1 MATDLELQYDR
12 IQREIAD
19 LYNQRDGWSG
29 PKDKMRRNSGN
40 KNDIKY
46 TNAKKEYDKLT
57 ALIKEKESKAAP
69 LKAQLDT
76 KKKTVDNKKKRLS
89 IEDQIKEKE
98 DALSLARDYGD
109 KDSITKLEGE
119 LTALRGQLNGT
130 TDGGE
135 EDNLPEDYAGQ
146 SNFKSDIESKGLD
159 ITVNPDNGQSWVSGK
174 DADSQVQQYI
184 YISEAQFTPSPFTRP
199 FESGAVTNKYTP
211 ATADFDA
218 IRKRVIDDAIKS
230 PGGLKGL
237 FDDLRS
243 TGVSFDQDAYNKLDT
258 TSTSFGA
265 ALSYALNKYTKK
277 IVQDYKLPGGAA
289 KEPISFNQYLK
300 TELKATGAGG
310 SNTKYEEFIT
320 KIDEAEGDL
329 NRFFVENLGRPAT
342 DAEVKEYYKQL
353 RAAEKKA
360 AQVTTTSEDG
370 KRETTTGE
378 YRLDQNQ
385 ILEMQRKVA
394 GKALDGSDID
404 VILKSGG
411 DAANLINGV
420 MAEARN
426 YGIALNSKDAK
437 GYIAEQLKAGTAGDT
452 KKLKSKILTLS
463 KAAYSNLSDVL
474 SEDVNLRE
482 LSGNLINNMAQTL
495 ELNMDAIDV
504 MDPTIQTALKN
515 NGNKGTMNL
524 TEFDKMLRNDGRW
537 AKTKNAREEAS
548 NYAYEVL
555 KDFGLMA

>member
-12 IQREIAD
+12 LKQQID
-19 LYNQRDGWSG
+19 GLYRLRDGWSG

-40 KNDIKY
+40 KSDLKY
-46 TNAKKEYDKLT
+46 VNAKKEYDKLT
-57 ALIKEKESKAAP
+57 AQIQAAESKAAP
-69 LKAQLDT
+69 IKAQLDSID
-76 KKKTVDNKKKRLS
+76 KTRENKKKRIS
-89 IEDQIKEKE
+89 VEEQIKEKE
-98 DALSLARDYGD
+98 NELSLARDYGD

-119 LTALRGQLNGT
+119 LTTLRGQVNGT

-135 EDNLPEDYAGQ
+135 QDTPVEDYAGQ

-230 PGGLKGL
+230 PRGLKGL
-237 FDDLRS
+237 FDDLRN

-277 IVQDYKLPGGAA
+277 IVQDYKLPGGAS

-300 TELKATGAGG
+300 TELKATGG
-310 SNTKYEEFIT
+310 SSDTKYDEFVT

-329 NRFFVENLGRPAT
+329 NRFFVENLGRPAS

-360 AQVTTTSEDG
+360 AQITTTSEDG
-370 KRETTTGE
+370 KRTTTTGQ
-378 YRLDQNQ
+378 YRLDQNE

-420 MAEARN
+420 MSEARN
-426 YGIALNSKDAK
+426 YGIALSPKDAK

-474 SEDVNLRE
+474 SEDVNLKE
-482 LSGNLINNMAQTL
+482 LSGNLIYNMAQTL
-495 ELNMDAIDV
+495 ELNQDAIDV
-504 MDPTIQTALKN
+504 LDPTIQTALKN

-537 AKTKNAREEAS
+537 AKTKNAREEAA

>member
-1 MATDLELQYDR
+1 MATDLELRYDR
-12 IQREIAD
+12 LKQQIDA
-19 LYNQRDGWSG
+19 LYKERDGWSG

-40 KNDIKY
+40 KSDLKY
-46 TNAKKEYDKLT
+46 VNAKKEYDKLT
-57 ALIKEKESKAAP
+57 AQIQAAESKAAP
-69 LKAQLDT
+69 LKAQLDSIDKT
-76 KKKTVDNKKKRLS
+76 KENKKKRIS
-89 IEDQIKEKE
+89 IEEQIKEKE
-98 DALSLARDYGD
+98 NELSLARDYGD

-119 LTALRGQLNGT
+119 LTALRGQVNGT

-135 EDNLPEDYAGQ
+135 QDAPAEDYAGQ

-230 PGGLKGL
+230 PRGLKGL
-237 FDDLRS
+237 FDDLRN

-265 ALSYALNKYTKK
+265 ALSYALNRYTKK
-277 IVQDYKLPGGAA
+277 IVQDYKLPGGASQ
-289 KEPISFNQYLK
+289 EPISFNQYLK
-300 TELKATGAGG
+300 TELKATGGS
-310 SNTKYEEFIT
+310 SNTKYDEFVT

-329 NRFFVENLGRPAT
+329 NRFFVENLGRPAS

-360 AQVTTTSEDG
+360 AQITTTSEDG
-370 KRETTTGE
+370 KRQTTTGQ
-378 YRLDQNQ
+378 YRLDQNE

-420 MAEARN
+420 MSEARN
-426 YGIALNSKDAK
+426 YGIALSPKDAK

-474 SEDVNLRE
+474 SEDVNLKE
-482 LSGNLINNMAQTL
+482 LSGNLINNMARTL

-537 AKTKNAREEAS
+537 AKTSNAREEAA

>member
-12 IQREIAD
+12 IKREIAD
-19 LYNQRDGWSG
+19 LYNQRDGYSG
-29 PKDKMRRNSGN
+29 PKDKMRRNSSN
-40 KNDIKY
+40 KSDIKY
-46 TNAKKEYDKLT
+46 VNAKKEYDRLT
-57 ALIKEKESKAAP
+57 ALINQKESKAAP
-69 LKAQLDT
+69 LKAQLDSIDKT
-76 KKKTVDNKKKRLS
+76 KENKKKRIS
-89 IEDQIKEKE
+89 IEEQIKEKE
-98 DALSLARDYGD
+98 SELALARDYGD

-119 LTALRGQLNGT
+119 LTTLRGQVNGT

-135 EDNLPEDYAGQ
+135 QETPAEDYAGQ

-159 ITVNPDNGQSWVSGK
+159 ITVNPENGQSWVSGK
-174 DADSQVQQYI
+174 DADAQVQQYI
-184 YISEAQFTPSPFTRP
+184 YISEGQFTPSPFTRP
-199 FESGAVTNKYTP
+199 FESGAITNKYTP

-230 PGGLKGL
+230 PRGLKGL
-237 FDDLRS
+237 FDDLRN

-277 IVQDYKLPGGAA
+277 IVQDYKLPGGAS

-300 TELKATGAGG
+300 TELKATGG
-310 SNTKYEEFIT
+310 SSDTKYEEFVT

-329 NRFFVENLGRPAT
+329 NRFFVENLGRPAS

-360 AQVTTTSEDG
+360 AQITTTSEDG
-370 KRETTTGE
+370 KRITTTGQ
-378 YRLDQNQ
+378 YRLDQNE

-420 MAEARN
+420 MSEARN
-426 YGIALNSKDAK
+426 YGIALSPKDAK
-437 GYIAEQLKAGTAGDT
+437 GYIAEQLKAGTAGDS
-452 KKLKSKILTLS
+452 KKLRSKILTLS
-463 KAAYSNLSDVL
+463 KATYSNLSDVL
-474 SEDVNLRE
+474 SEDVSLKE
-482 LSGNLINNMAQTL
+482 LSGNLRNNMAATL
-495 ELNMDAIDV
+495 ELPYESIDV
-504 MDPTIQTALKN
+504 LDPTIQAALKN
-515 NGNKGTMNL
+515 NGNKGMMNL
-524 TEFDKMLRNDGRW
+524 TEFDKMLRNDSRW
-537 AKTKNAREEAS
+537 SKTANAREEATK
-548 NYAYEVL
+548 YAYEVL